1 MIVPL
6 PDIKGREQILKVH
19 FEKIVADKTVDLSVI
34 ARGTPGFSGADLANL
49 VNESALLA
57 GRVGKKKVQ
66 MVDFEKAK
74 DKILMGRER
83 RSLVMSDEEKKL
95 VAFHE
100 AGHAIVGLNLKY
112 HDPIYKVSIIPR
124 GMALGVTMFLPEKEF
139 FNYSRQRLEDQIT
152 SMFGGRVAE
161 VLEFG
166 SEQATT
172 GASNDIKRAT
182 DIARRMVTSWGLS
195 KLGPITYGQEEG
207 EIFLGRTVTSHKEVS
222 PETASAIDGEVK
234 RIIDENYKRAE
245 EILEKNKDKLI
256 AMADA
261 LLLYETLDKEDLD
274 VIMSGEKLKKTQKKR
289 STRKL
294 KKTEVKDKKKASSL
308 KKESEDK
315 TQEADTKVDE

>member
-1 MIVPL
+1 
-6 PDIKGREQILKVH
+6 
-19 FEKIVADKTVDLSVI
+19 
-34 ARGTPGFSGADLANL
+34 
-49 VNESALLA
+49 
-57 GRVGKKKVQ
+57 
-66 MVDFEKAK
+66 
-74 DKILMGRER
+74 
-83 RSLVMSDEEKKL
+83 
-95 VAFHE
+95 
-100 AGHAIVGLNLKY
+100 
-112 HDPIYKVSIIPR
+112 
-124 GMALGVTMFLPEKEF
+124 
-139 FNYSRQRLEDQIT
+139 
-152 SMFGGRVAE
+152 MFGGRVAE

-274 VIMSGEKLKKTQKKR
+274 VIMSGEKLKKTQK
-289 STRKL
+289 L
-294 KKTEVKDKKKASSL
+294 VK
-308 KKESEDK
+308 
-315 TQEADTKVDE
+315 